1 MTGTTVL
8 TADWLFDGAGAAP
21 LRDPAITIA
30 DGAIVDVTS
39 RGPGWALPSGA
50 TQIAQ
55 DGATVLPG
63 LIDSHVHLAFSYPDQ
78 ATSPAEH
85 LAMATAN
92 ARAALAGGVTTLR
105 DLGSCDGAAL
115 AVRDAIRAGDLVG
128 PRVLAA
134 DVPLTTPAGHLHW
147 FGHVAAGPDALR
159 AAVDAVA
166 DAGGD
171 VIKLMVTG
179 GNSTP
184 GSDPY
189 TPQYSIAE
197 VRAVAAAA
205 HDRGLRVAA
214 HVLCT
219 DGVRT
224 AVAGGV
230 DTIEHGWT
238 ITGKRQDFTSDIVA
252 LVLAS
257 GAMASVTAHEDLRAL
272 VRSGDPADLAEL
284 RRRLHPHRALHDA
297 GVPMVVHSDAGPGPT
312 RFDAFAE
319 SVLAFHHGMEVR
331 PQQAIAAA
339 TSLPARALG
348 LDHQVGTV
356 APGMIADLLVV
367 DGDAGRD
374 PAALSHIRAVLIAGR
389 VTWAPDAPSP
399 R

>member
-1 MTGTTVL
+1 MTGMAVL
-8 TADWLFDGAGAAP
+8 TADWLVDGTGATSLP
-21 LRDPAITIA
+21 DPAITIV
-30 DGAIVDVTS
+30 DGTIVEVAT
-39 RGPGWALPSGA
+39 RGPGWAPPPGA
-50 TQIAQ
+50 TWHAH

-78 ATSPAEH
+78 AASPADH
-85 LAMATAN
+85 LTMATTN

-115 AVRDAIRAGDLVG
+115 AVRDAIRAGELVG

-134 DVPLTTPAGHLHW
+134 DRPLTTPAGHLHW
-147 FGHVAAGPDALR
+147 FGHVTSGPESLR
-159 AAVDAVA
+159 DAVDAVA

-189 TPQYSIAE
+189 TPQFSDAE
-197 VRAVAAAA
+197 VRAVVAAA

-219 DGVRT
+219 DGVRV
-224 AVAGGV
+224 AIAGGV

-238 ITGKRQDFTSDIVA
+238 ITGKRQDFTSDIVDE
-252 LVLAS
+252 VLAS

-272 VRSGDPADLAEL
+272 VRSGDPADLTEL
-284 RRRLHPHRALHDA
+284 RRRLQPHRALHAA

-312 RFDAFAE
+312 RFGSFAE
-319 SVLAFHHGMEVR
+319 SILAFQRGLELS
-331 PQQAIAAA
+331 PQLAIAAA
-339 TSLPARALG
+339 TSLPAHALG
-348 LDHQVGTV
+348 LDLQIGTV
-356 APGMIADLLVV
+356 APGMTADLLVV

-374 PAALSHIRAVLIAGR
+374 LDALSHIRAVLLAGR
-389 VTWAPDAPSP
+389 PTSEAGAPSP

>member
-1 MTGTTVL
+1 MTDTTVL
-8 TADWLFDGAGAAP
+8 TAEWLVDGTGVTP
-21 LRDPAITIA
+21 LRDPAITIV
-30 DGAIVDVTS
+30 DGTIVDVIS

-50 TQIAQ
+50 TRHAY
-55 DGATVLPG
+55 DEATVLPG

-128 PRVLAA
+128 PRILAA

-147 FGHVAAGPDALR
+147 FGHVASGPDALR

-189 TPQYSIAE
+189 APQYSAAE
-197 VRAVAAAA
+197 VRSVVVAA

-224 AVAGGV
+224 AIAGGV

-238 ITGKRQDFTSDIVA
+238 ITGKRQDFTSDIIHE
-252 LVLAS
+252 VLAS
-257 GAMASVTAHEDLRAL
+257 GTMASVTAHEDLRAL
-272 VRSGDPADLAEL
+272 ARSGDSADLAEL
-284 RRRLHPHRALHDA
+284 RRRLQPHRALHAA

-319 SVLAFHHGMEVR
+319 SVLAFHRGMEVS
-331 PQQAIAAA
+331 PEAAIAAA

-348 LDHQVGTV
+348 LAHQVGTV
-356 APGMIADLLVV
+356 TPGMTADLLVV

-374 PAALSHIRAVLIAGR
+374 PAALSHIRAVFVASR
-389 VTWAPDAPSP
+389 ATSAPAALKP

>member
-1 MTGTTVL
+1 MTATTVL
-8 TADWLFDGAGAAP
+8 TADWLVDGTGGAP

-30 DGAIVDVTS
+30 DGTIIDVTS
-39 RGPGWALPSGA
+39 RDPGWAPPSGV
-50 TQIAQ
+50 TQQAH

-78 ATSPAEH
+78 ATSPTEH

-115 AVRDAIRAGDLVG
+115 AVRNAIRGGEMVG

-134 DVPLTTPAGHLHW
+134 DVPLTTPAGHLQW
-147 FGHVAAGPDALR
+147 FGHVATGPDALR
-159 AAVDAVA
+159 AAVDTVA

-189 TPQYSIAE
+189 TAQYTAAE
-197 VRAVAAAA
+197 VRAVVTAA
-205 HDRGLRVAA
+205 HHRGLRVAA

-219 DGVRT
+219 EGVRA

-238 ITGKRQDFTSDIVA
+238 ITGKRQDFTSGIVGE
-252 LVLAS
+252 VLAS
-257 GAMASVTAHEDLRAL
+257 GAMASVTAHEDLRVL
-272 VRSGDPADLAEL
+272 LRSTDPADLAEL
-284 RRRLHPHRALHDA
+284 RRRLHPHRALHAA

-319 SVLAFHHGMEVR
+319 SVLAFHHGMQVSPEA
-331 PQQAIAAA
+331 AIAAA

-348 LDHQVGTV
+348 LEHQVGTV
-356 APGMIADLLVV
+356 APGMTADLLVV
-367 DGDAGRD
+367 DGDVGRD
-374 PAALSHIRAVLIAGR
+374 PAALSRIRDVLVAGCA
-389 VTWAPDAPSP
+389 TSGSDAPAP
-399 R
+399 